1 MKIVSINLGVLL
13 LLVLLLE
20 AGLRVTTAAPDGKYS
35 GWFNGLL
42 GLYPENRSL
51 PMLGV
56 VNWIIKTNQWGFRG
70 NSIEREKTPGVQR
83 IAMVGDSITDGFYVE
98 NEDTYPVYLETFL
111 REKKASV
118 EVLNAAHGGSTI
130 DRQLAIF
137 RDAVVPFHPD
147 VVVLT
152 FVTNDI
158 EGLLTV
164 SDNGLLSAHAD
175 NDTLSRKILRFLFVH
190 TATGET
196 ILDKTLRFISPDFAK
211 AQDNANVMPELLPS
225 RYEIEGG
232 DQYQQNAQSFMKR
245 YKDHDV
251 RILQDTFAP
260 DIQHEVDR
268 YLKAWDVFMDHAI
281 ANQIKPVFVY
291 FPAYPQVYDLSVS
304 MKIRDILRDHSAKKG
319 VPFLD
324 LTPALREQG
333 AHQILHLAPRDF
345 HLNPQGNQV
354 IARALAEFMV
364 HEQLVPIPEAV
375 SGH

>member
-1 MKIVSINLGVLL
+1 MSKRSFMKIVSINLGVLL

-196 ILDKTLRFISPDFAK
+196 ILDKTLRFIS
-211 AQDNANVMPELLPS
+211 S
-225 RYEIEGG
+225 R
-232 DQYQQNAQSFMKR
+232 
-245 YKDHDV
+245 
-251 RILQDTFAP
+251 
-260 DIQHEVDR
+260 
-268 YLKAWDVFMDHAI
+268 
-281 ANQIKPVFVY
+281 
-291 FPAYPQVYDLSVS
+291 
-304 MKIRDILRDHSAKKG
+304 
-319 VPFLD
+319 
-324 LTPALREQG
+324 
-333 AHQILHLAPRDF
+333 
-345 HLNPQGNQV
+345 
-354 IARALAEFMV
+354 
-364 HEQLVPIPEAV
+364 
-375 SGH
+375 